1 MYNKAFFRT
10 KLGQASLASIV
21 AMTAMVAL
29 TTQMNMVTSDAQLAQ
44 PAGAAAT
51 VLVEMA

>member
-1 MYNKAFFRT
+1 MYNKAFFQT

-29 TTQMNMVTSDAQLAQ
+29 TTQMNMVAQDAHFAQ
-44 PAGAAAT
+44 PTGATA